1 MHNELAT
8 QKLRLQ
14 SGQLQFDKFQSLADQ
29 QYFSDAALQQK
40 RDELLDQQSRRQALE
55 RSITERNRSLASLKA
70 DLDQSQI
77 KSTREQAA
85 IDRSLLELDQASIST
100 EAQREIVITA
110 PQSGI
115 VTTIQGEAGQVTNGQ
130 PLLAILPEGAQLQAH
145 LFAPS
150 SAVGFVTPGQ
160 TVRLRYAAFPY
171 QKFGQYEGK
180 VVDLS
185 KVPFGAQ
192 ELPANLGAG
201 VIAAAQAGEGLYR
214 ITVALNQQSVMA
226 YGKAQAL
233 TPGMQL
239 EADVMQDT
247 RRLIEWLFE
256 PVFSLR
262 GKS

>member
-1 MHNELAT
+1 MNNELET
-8 QKLRLQ
+8 QKLRLL
-14 SGQLQFDKFQSLADQ
+14 SGQVQFDKFKSLADQ
-29 QYFSDAALQQK
+29 QYFSDAALQLK
-40 RDELLDQQSRRQALE
+40 RDELLDQQSRHQVLE
-55 RSITERNRSLASLKA
+55 RSITERKRALSSLKA
-70 DLDQSQI
+70 DLNQSQI
-77 KSTREQAA
+77 RAEREGAA
-85 IDRSLLELDQASIST
+85 IDRSLLELDEASIST

-110 PQSGI
+110 PQTGT
-115 VTTIQGEAGQVTNGQ
+115 VTTIQGEVGQVTNGQ

-150 SAVGFVTPGQ
+150 SAVGFVMPGQ
-160 TVRLRYAAFPY
+160 NVRLRYAAYPY

-180 VVDLS
+180 VVGLS

-192 ELPANLGAG
+192 ELPANLGSG

-214 ITVALNQQSVMA
+214 ITVTLNEQVVMA
-226 YGKAQAL
+226 YGKAQLL

-247 RRLIEWLFE
+247 RRLIEWLLE